1 LYDEVKEELLQV
13 MKSCKDEYH
22 RNMKDS
28 YPNILYWEKRYII
41 WRGLFFI
48 SCYSLISVLYFRG
61 YFHSLKSLI
70 CPLIELVEISLII
83 FIFIGYFLR
92 VEKRRLQTNNEDL
105 ESMVSNKMINHLR
118 KKYKERASVI
128 VIFLINDSTKKQNQ
142 SNLEKNTI
150 FTELRKLP
158 ELVVTSFFGYSI
170 GVVSKD
176 VFKIP
181 YYIVPVTI
189 LILWGLIIVCEFA
202 VRALWK
208 FHRENTQEHLLINIL
223 QDIKYKL

>member
-1 LYDEVKEELLQV
+1 
-13 MKSCKDEYH
+13 
-22 RNMKDS
+22 
-28 YPNILYWEKRYII
+28 
-41 WRGLFFI
+41 
-48 SCYSLISVLYFRG
+48 
-61 YFHSLKSLI
+61 
-70 CPLIELVEISLII
+70 
-83 FIFIGYFLR
+83 
-92 VEKRRLQTNNEDL
+92 
-105 ESMVSNKMINHLR
+105 MINHLR

>member
-1 LYDEVKEELLQV
+1 MKELLQV

-28 YPNILYWEKRYII
+28 YPNILYWEKRYKI
-41 WRGLFFI
+41 WCGLFFI
-48 SCYSLISVLYFRG
+48 SCYSLIPVLCLRG
-61 YFHSLKSLI
+61 YFNSLKSLI

-83 FIFIGYFLR
+83 SIFIGYFLS
-92 VEKRRLQTNNEDL
+92 VEKKSLQTNKKDL
-105 ESMVSNKMINHLR
+105 ESMVSNKMINYLR

-142 SNLEKNTI
+142 SNPEKNTI
-150 FTELRKLP
+150 ITELRKLP
-158 ELVVTSFFGYSI
+158 ELVVTSFIGYSV
-170 GVVSKD
+170 GKVSEN

-181 YYIVPVTI
+181 NYIVPIIV
-189 LILWGLIIVCEFA
+189 LIFWGLIIVCKFA

-208 FHRENTQEHLLINIL
+208 FYRENTQEHLLINIL